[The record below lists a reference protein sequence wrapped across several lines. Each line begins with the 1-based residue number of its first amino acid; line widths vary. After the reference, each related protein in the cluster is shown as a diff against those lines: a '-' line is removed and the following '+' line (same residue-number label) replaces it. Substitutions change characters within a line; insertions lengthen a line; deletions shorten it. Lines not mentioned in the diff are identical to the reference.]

1 MEFPGNTVALEG
13 VGAQMITPLLRD
25 GAPIGTLALHRGEIR
40 PFSDREVR
48 LAETFADFRQFS
60 GPENDQDDDQNQDEF
75 CNAH

>member
-1 MEFPGNTVALEG
+1 MDFFLKALE
-13 VGAQMITPLLRD
+13 
-25 GAPIGTLALHRGEIR
+25 
-40 PFSDREVR
+40 R